1 MTQEFRW
8 VLARA
13 FGPLPGPGEGLH
25 AGSSGAALA
34 RTLDLAP
41 RIATRQERE
50 RLVLEVGAEG
60 ARALA
65 SARGVAAV
73 AADDLLG
80 AALDVRDAARDL
92 GAPVPI
98 VLLKGVALTATGV
111 AVPGSRWLGDVD
123 ILCPAWALESLAAAL
138 RERGYARV
146 EGVPTCDHQLAPLR
160 GRSGRVVE
168 LHRFL
173 PGVRLR
179 GAPGFAT
186 AEELAE
192 RDLLRSPTGALHGCW
207 VPSRDVLGA
216 HALVHGIAQHGL
228 SPRSYPLMRMLA
240 DLVDLGWGAPG
251 HGEAAAA
258 AADLTA
264 RHVSR
269 DEREAVLDLCRRLRA
284 GEALP
289 DRLTRRAGPAHRLLG
304 HVLAGSLDPSY
315 SDSLK

>member
-1 MTQEFRW
+1 
-8 VLARA
+8 
-13 FGPLPGPGEGLH
+13 
-25 AGSSGAALA
+25 
-34 RTLDLAP
+34 
-41 RIATRQERE
+41 
-50 RLVLEVGAEG
+50 
-60 ARALA
+60 
-65 SARGVAAV
+65 
-73 AADDLLG
+73 
-80 AALDVRDAARDL
+80 
-92 GAPVPI
+92 
-98 VLLKGVALTATGV
+98 
-111 AVPGSRWLGDVD
+111 
-123 ILCPAWALESLAAAL
+123 
-138 RERGYARV
+138 
-146 EGVPTCDHQLAPLR
+146 
-160 GRSGRVVE
+160 VE

-315 SDSLK
+315 SDSLKLRALGSGPSLSPRPLVWLREAGRALFPGRARMEALHGEPVGRGASGMRRVLRLASMVWRAALALHGAWVTRTRPVLAIGALAARPGGAVESSLDTR